1 MFQPRAA
8 PRGLVAALGSSGLVA
23 FGRPG
28 KCGAQGK
35 PDCLAWA
42 SCSRRFEHGLR
53 LFRPKAGIFG
63 LFGRISINFA
73 AVWGVILLFLWNFLI
88 LFKFC
93 RNFKFFRRKRCL
105 PPFSRRSSF
114 QSRAARAVLKSKLI
128 LAFVDA
134 DWVGGAAAIVQFL
147 RSDSLLARRY
157 RVVGASCAGRLL
169 RKNRLCVS
177 LLSVFACVFFCSVW
191 TGLVSPSTREACFES
206 PA

>member
-1 MFQPRAA
+1 MPER
-8 PRGLVAALGSSGLVA
+8 SSACSFEKQVGWV
-23 FGRPG
+23 
-28 KCGAQGK
+28 
-35 PDCLAWA
+35 A

-88 LFKFC
+88 LFKFF
-93 RNFKFFRRKRCL
+93 RNFKFFRRKCCL

-134 DWVGGAAAIVQFL
+134 DWVGGAAALVQFL
-147 RSDSLLARRY
+147 RSDNLLARRII
-157 RVVGASCAGRLL
+157 ASMEQVALAD
-169 RKNRLCVS
+169 S
-177 LLSVFACVFFCSVW
+177 
-191 TGLVSPSTREACFES
+191 RERIDYA
-206 PA
+206 

>member
-1 MFQPRAA
+1 MPER
-8 PRGLVAALGSSGLVA
+8 SSACSFEKQVGWV
-23 FGRPG
+23 
-28 KCGAQGK
+28 
-35 PDCLAWA
+35 A

-114 QSRAARAVLKSKLI
+114 QSRAAPAVLKSKLI

>member
-1 MFQPRAA
+1 MPEQ
-8 PRGLVAALGSSGLVA
+8 SSACSPESQVGWV
-23 FGRPG
+23 
-28 KCGAQGK
+28 
-35 PDCLAWA
+35 A
-42 SCSRRFEHGLR
+42 SCSRRFRHGLR